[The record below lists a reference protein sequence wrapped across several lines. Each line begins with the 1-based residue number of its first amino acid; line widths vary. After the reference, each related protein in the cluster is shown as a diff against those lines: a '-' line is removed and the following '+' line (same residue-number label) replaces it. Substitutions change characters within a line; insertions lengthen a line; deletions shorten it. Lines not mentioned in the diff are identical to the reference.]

1 MDVTFSTAALAAL
14 CNSERH
20 LTDRW
25 GPETGRAVAR
35 RLLDMAAADTAAL
48 DRLPG
53 AKISVNGV
61 GEITVAFGQA
71 IVIRGILNPSAN
83 GTRPGGGGGIVITSL
98 DVHGSEQR

>member
-1 MDVTFSTAALAAL
+1 MDVTFSTRRSQCCATLSGVSPTAG
-14 CNSERH
+14 
-20 LTDRW
+20 D
-25 GPETGRAVAR
+25 PQTGRAVAR
-35 RLLDMAAADTAAL
+35 RLLDVAAADTAAL

-61 GEITVAFGQA
+61 GEITVTFGQA

-83 GTRPGGGGGIVITSL
+83 GTRPGDGGIVITSL